1 MSGRTISFQPKQHT
15 ILDPR
20 GPKNCNYTMIIRN
33 YTTNYCIGVCVCFSL
48 YEAGGR
54 LSAGVAYIAVFQI
67 FTYVC
72 VFQLVRGRRSA
83 VSRRGVYRCVPDI
96 HLCVCVFQLVRG
108 RRSAVSR
115 RGVYRCVPD
124 IYLCLCVSACTR
136 PEVSCQQAWR
146 ISLCSRYLPM
156 CLCVSACTR
165 PEVSCQQAWRI
176 SLCSRYL
183 PMFVCFSLYEA
194 GGRLSA
200 GVAYI
205 AVFQIFTYL
214 YFTDEY
220 LLSPDFQV
228 WNYSQIILTF
238 DVLTTLSD

>member
-20 GPKNCNYTMIIRN
+20 GPKHCNYTMIIRN
-33 YTTNYCIGVCVCFSL
+33 YTTKYCIGV
-48 YEAGGR
+48 
-54 LSAGVAYIAVFQI
+54 
-67 FTYVC
+67 
-72 VFQLVRGRRSA
+72 
-83 VSRRGVYRCVPDI
+83 
-96 HLCVCVFQLVRG
+96 
-108 RRSAVSR
+108 
-115 RGVYRCVPD
+115 
-124 IYLCLCVSACTR
+124 
-136 PEVSCQQAWR
+136 
-146 ISLCSRYLPM
+146 
-156 CLCVSACTR
+156 
-165 PEVSCQQAWRI
+165 
-176 SLCSRYL
+176 
-183 PMFVCFSLYEA
+183 FVCFSLYEA